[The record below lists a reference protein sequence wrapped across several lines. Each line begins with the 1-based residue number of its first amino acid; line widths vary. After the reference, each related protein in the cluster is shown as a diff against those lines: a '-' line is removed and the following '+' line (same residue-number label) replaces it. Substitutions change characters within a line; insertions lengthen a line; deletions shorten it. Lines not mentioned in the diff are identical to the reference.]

1 MAGWTK
7 DDSENEL
14 EQAGDKWEWRVPQN
28 KDEHQQ
34 ETVAPGDLLIKPED
48 LDAVPRKTPSGL
60 KGIQTGEQEWS
71 YQSQPDSTWTVT
83 DSAPIDYDPRDPFV
97 DNLYSVNLIDEQYFY
112 GDDLGHRPFLEGNTW
127 SLSTWFQPST
137 LKSINNVFT
146 VGSKVADATSDDI
159 SRIRVQQLTNA
170 GFKVQL
176 WDQNGTLN
184 KEYTL
189 DTTLLIRTWYQLS
202 ITWDGALDVSGG
214 TPLRIWLDGVEATVG
229 GALEL
234 TKTTDTIGTIQR
246 GSATSIMQLGEFYN
260 SDPFGGI
267 GHHYSLAIWST
278 ALSSDEVGLIY
289 NDGTEYELD
298 YNRGSYASASSLEHW
313 YRFGLVPASPLLE
326 HTGQSV
332 AGYTNQFVGSENF
345 RSGGPTAIT
354 ASDVTLDA
362 PGYPAAARPDFVT
375 NTSGSFE
382 INRDELLKTSPV
394 VPATSFAGNSWSIST
409 WVKHVTG
416 VETASL
422 VTVGAG
428 TPGTTNTD
436 AILIRV
442 NATREWEFRLYLA
455 GASSPLLRKAY
466 VVLPD
471 ANPNHAPFN
480 PFFDLRAP
488 VAISLDTWYQI
499 TCSWD
504 GSSESLRIWIDGV
517 EATEGIFQYPGV
529 PSLEKDSDYS
539 IDTMDATQLREIQV
553 GPTAID
559 PTDVDIDADTI
570 RHYSLATWSE
580 ALSNSDAV
588 AIYNDGVE
596 LDLTYETDAYS
607 SACYLTHWYRFG
619 LDSIEPGREYPTD
632 NHPFVSSGTVPVTT
646 DDVVADYPGGPV
658 YNIPFTTNTNAV
670 DLVGSANVGKS
681 FETGVKT
688 VRDITAASGVSAFT
702 SSIWVKPT
710 TGITD
715 TTFLDIYSDVTGYRV
730 SVTQQGQASWR
741 FEIND
746 DYPNQAKRRYDLIL
760 DPSLGTF
767 PLSEWYQ
774 LTFTWDSTLDSTGE
788 PLRIW
793 VNGVEATTTG
803 TPRLVKITSTVGTA
817 LPFTNYTKINVGNSG
832 TVLTDSIYV
841 YSYALW
847 GKVLSPSE
855 VTAIYN
861 SGEEFRLDIDGTGY
875 SSAGLYRWYRFG
887 LDERDVHI
895 GRNYP
900 LNTEVLASNGAE
912 DITSADLIT
921 DIPTL

>member
-14 EQAGDKWEWRVPQN
+14 EQAGDKYEWRLPKNEDQ
-28 KDEHQQ
+28 HQQ
-34 ETVAPGDLLIKPED
+34 ETTAPGDLLIKPED
-48 LDAVPRKTPSGL
+48 FDAVPRKTPSGFP
-60 KGIQTGEQEWS
+60 GVQTSEQEWS

-137 LKSINNVFT
+137 LKSVNNVFT

-170 GFKVQL
+170 GFKIQL
-176 WDQNGTLN
+176 WDQNGVNT
-184 KEYTL
+184 KEYTV

-298 YNRGSYASASSLEHW
+298 YNRGSYASAASLEHW
-313 YRFGLVPASPLLE
+313 YRFGLVPANPGLE

-375 NTSGSFE
+375 NAIGSFE
-382 INRDELLKTSPV
+382 INRDERLGTTPDLPSSFSGN
-394 VPATSFAGNSWSIST
+394 SFAIST

-416 VETASL
+416 DETATL
-422 VTVGAG
+422 VTVGPG
-428 TPGTTNTD
+428 NPGTTNTD
-436 AILIRV
+436 AIVIRA
-442 NATREWEFRLYLA
+442 NGTREWEFLIYLA
-455 GASSPLLRKAY
+455 GFSTPTLYKKY
-466 VVLPD
+466 VVLPN
-471 ANPNHAPFN
+471 ANTLNSPSN
-480 PFFDLRAP
+480 PFVDLRVP
-488 VAISLDTWYQI
+488 LPISLDTWYNI

-504 GSSESLRIWIDGV
+504 GSTESLRIWIDGV
-517 EATEGIFQYPGV
+517 EATEGTFQYPGI
-529 PSLEKDSDYS
+529 PSLEKDL
-539 IDTMDATQLREIQV
+539 DTAGVTLDAGDLTEFQV
-553 GPTAID
+553 GPTTLD
-559 PTDVDIDADTI
+559 PTDVDIDADTV
-570 RHYSLATWSE
+570 RHYALAAWSE
-580 ALSNSDAV
+580 PLSDSDAV
-588 AIYNDGVE
+588 AIYNNGVE

-619 LDSIEPGREYPTD
+619 LDSIEPGREYPTN
-632 NHPFVSSGTVPVTT
+632 NHPFISTGTVPVTT

-658 YNIPFTTNTNAV
+658 YNIPFTINTNAV
-670 DLVGSANVGKS
+670 DMTGSGTVGKS
-681 FETGVKT
+681 FETPVLT
-688 VRDITAASGVSAFT
+688 SRNLTSLT
-702 SSIWVKPT
+702 SSIWVKPIS
-710 TGITD
+710 GITD
-715 TTFLDIYSDVTGYRV
+715 TTILDIYSDSTGYRV
-730 SVTQQGQASWR
+730 SVTQQSDISWR

-746 DYPNQAKRRYDLIL
+746 DSPNLAKRRYDLIL
-760 DPSLGTF
+760 DPTVGTF
-767 PLSEWYQ
+767 PLGVWYQ
-774 LTFTWDSTLDSTGE
+774 LTFSWSADLDIPGGE

-793 VNGVEATTTG
+793 LNGVEATTTG
-803 TPRLVKITSTVGTA
+803 TPRIVKVSDTIGTSLSLA
-817 LPFTNYTKINVGNSG
+817 NFTKINAGNSG
-832 TVLTDSIYV
+832 TSITDAICL
-841 YSYALW
+841 YSLALW
-847 GKVLSPSE
+847 SRALSTDE
-855 VTAIYN
+855 VTTIYN
-861 SGEEFRLDIDGTGY
+861 SGEEFRLDIDSTGY
-875 SSAGLYRWYRFG
+875 NSDNLYRWWRFG
-887 LDERDVHI
+887 KDERDVHI

-900 LNTEVLASNGAE
+900 QNTEVMTTNGAD